1 MNALQIIGQV
11 VLAQLARWGH
21 GALFF
26 LDLLRATPSALRRF
40 GLVVGQIHAIGNRSL
55 VIIVA
60 SGLSV
65 GFVLALQ
72 MQGLQ
77 LEIWNAVAAP
87 VGMPKA
93 QVQKLATLLAEIVRR
108 PDIRQKILNQGWQVA
123 GTSPEGLARRIAADT
138 AAMSEVI
145 QKNNIKPN

>member
-1 MNALQIIGQV
+1 MNFLQSIGRAT
-11 VLAQLARWGH
+11 LGQLARWGH

-26 LDLLRATPSALRRF
+26 LELLRALPGALRRF

-72 MQGLQ
+72 MYYALTTYGLS
-77 LEIWNAVAAP
+77 LIH
-87 VGMPKA
+87 
-93 QVQKLATLLAEIVRR
+93 I
-108 PDIRQKILNQGWQVA
+108 
-123 GTSPEGLARRIAADT
+123 
-138 AAMSEVI
+138 
-145 QKNNIKPN
+145 